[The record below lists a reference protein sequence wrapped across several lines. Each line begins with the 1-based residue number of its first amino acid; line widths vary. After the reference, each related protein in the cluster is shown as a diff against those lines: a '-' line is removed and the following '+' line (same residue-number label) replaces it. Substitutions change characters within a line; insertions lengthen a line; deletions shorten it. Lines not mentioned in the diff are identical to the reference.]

1 MKIMIRVTSAE
12 KYRVTD
18 AAKFRYVATVKKS
31 KSVETADLRQIY
43 ATMSCASSV
52 TTVGKIRNVLAVRGI
67 FAHFARHQENVV
79 DVLLNIVN
87 IVICS
92 NFLVAECVTT
102 MWGFASNVWM
112 ANSSTVLVVTYTSV
126 QLTTVLLT
134 ANRVVS
140 ATAVLVRL

>member
-31 KSVETADLRQIY
+31 KSVETADLRQKH

-52 TTVGKIRNVLAVRGI
+52 TTVGKIRNALAVRDI

-87 IVICS
+87 IVISS
-92 NFLVAECVTT
+92 NFLVVECVTT

-112 ANSSTVLVVTYTSV
+112 ASSSTVLVVTYTSV

-140 ATAVLVRL
+140 ATAVHVRL